1 MVTKQDDAV
10 RQYGI
15 VLLPSTSHA
24 IRAEKVLNAAGIS
37 CRLIPVP
44 RHLSSD
50 CGLALCFE
58 WSDRGKVATALRAAQ
73 VNYER
78 ILLLN

>member
-1 MVTKQDDAV
+1 MSMQDDAV

-50 CGLALCFE
+50 CGLALCFD
-58 WSDRGKVATALRAAQ
+58 WSERAKVSEALRAAK
-73 VNYER
+73 VDYER
-78 ILLLN
+78 ILPLS

>member
-1 MVTKQDDAV
+1 MSMQDNAV

-50 CGLALCFE
+50 CGLALCFD
-58 WSDRGKVATALRAAQ
+58 WSERDKVAEALRAAK
-73 VNYER
+73 VDYGR
-78 ILLLN
+78 ILPLN

>member
-1 MVTKQDDAV
+1 MSAQGNAV
-10 RQYGI
+10 RNYGI

-24 IRAEKVLNAAGIS
+24 VRAEKVLNAAGIS

-50 CGLALCFE
+50 CGLALCFDWQE
-58 WSDRGKVATALRAAQ
+58 REQVAEALRAAK
-73 VNYER
+73 VDYER
-78 ILLLN
+78 ILPFT